1 MNDVEPFAWAVGL
14 VSVAILVAV
23 LANRISDKIRV
34 PAPALFL
41 VAAAIASDLVP
52 SLAAIP
58 LQVNERIVTVAL
70 IFILFD
76 GGMHI
81 GWKRFRTTAT
91 AVVWTGVAGTAITAA
106 ALAVTAHVLFGFGWH
121 TSLLIGAAL
130 SPTDPAVV
138 FSVLGQR
145 QISGRSGTLLE
156 GESGANDPVGIALM
170 AVLLGT
176 SGTGIA
182 AITAG
187 LGQFA
192 LQMVVGAVIGIAAGF
207 GLERIM
213 RLSLPNEALYS
224 IRAVAAAAAI
234 YALATLLHGSG
245 FLAVL
250 VAGILIGDA
259 RAPYKRE
266 VERFAS
272 GLSGLGEIVAFTV
285 LGLTI
290 SVREAVSPEVLWVGL
305 ALGAILILV
314 VRPVLVGLVTA
325 GIKLDAGERAFVLW
339 AGLKGAV
346 PILLGTYIL
355 DAGGSDARRVYEIIF
370 IVVLMSVVIQGSLVP
385 TFAKLFKVP
394 MTTVEQ
400 RPWALDLRFT
410 ERPSGVFRCVVEPGS
425 TAEGASVAGLDIG
438 DDAWITVIRRQ
449 GQLVP
454 IRGATTLE
462 QGDEVLIQTDS
473 SVDLSPLFRP
483 GTDGG

>member
-14 VSVAILVAV
+14 VAVAILVAV

-58 LQVNERIVTVAL
+58 LHVNERIVTVAL

-81 GWKRFRTTAT
+81 GWKRFRTAAT
-91 AVVWTGVAGTAITAA
+91 AVVWIGVAGTAITAA

-145 QISGRSGTLLE
+145 EISGRSGTLLE

-176 SGTGIA
+176 SGTGIT

-187 LGQFA
+187 VGQFA
-192 LQMVVGAVIGIAAGF
+192 LQMAVGAAIGIAAGF

-213 RLSLPNEALYS
+213 RLSLPNESLYS

-234 YALATLLHGSG
+234 YATATLLHGSG

-290 SVREAVSPEVLWVGL
+290 SVREAVSPDVLWVGL

-314 VRPVLVGLVTA
+314 VRPLLVGPVTA
-325 GIKLDAGERAFVLW
+325 GIKLEPGERAFVLW

-355 DAGGSDARRVYEIIF
+355 GTGGSEARRVYEIIF

-425 TAEGASVAGLDIG
+425 TADGTSVADLDIG

-462 QGDEVLIQTDS
+462 EGDEVVVQTDS
-473 SVDLSPLFRP
+473 TVDLSPLFRP
-483 GTDGG
+483 GTDVE